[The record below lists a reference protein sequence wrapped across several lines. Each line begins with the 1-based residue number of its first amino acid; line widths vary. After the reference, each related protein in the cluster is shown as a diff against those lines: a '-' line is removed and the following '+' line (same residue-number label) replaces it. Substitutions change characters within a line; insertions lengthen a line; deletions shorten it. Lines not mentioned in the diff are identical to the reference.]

1 MAISAVGLERRGS
14 PRAPLDV
21 LANRFLDGHPY
32 VCRTA
37 DISENGIRVLRLSEP
52 KLIPRFMG
60 LQLQLPG
67 SNEILSA
74 AGEVVFCDDAART
87 VGLRFT
93 TLPAATANAIAAFVT
108 KNTADGKKPT
118 THTR

>member
-1 MAISAVGLERRGS
+1 MTLSVVGLERRGS

-21 LANRFLDGHPY
+21 FANRFIAGHPY

-37 DISENGIRVLRLSEP
+37 DISQDGIRVVRLSDP
-52 KLIPRFMG
+52 DVLPRYMG

-67 SNEILSA
+67 SSEILSA
-74 AGEVVFCDDAART
+74 AGEVVFCDESART

-93 TLPAATANAIAAFVT
+93 TLPAATANAIADFVT
-108 KNTADGKKPT
+108 RNAVDAKKT
-118 THTR
+118 TSRPR